1 MEEAGANALE
11 VEIAP
16 TPDAKL
22 DEMTRT
28 KRVKLPKPI
37 VSQTST
43 GITSTHIVQMSL
55 LDQMDIPRL
64 KLDPENK
71 ADCCTH
77 ACNHCTTLLTISWK

>member
-1 MEEAGANALE
+1 MEEAGENALE

-43 GITSTHIVQMSL
+43 GITSTQMVRMEL
-55 LDQMDIPRL
+55 LDHMDSRKL
-64 KLDPENK
+64 KLKPENK
-71 ADCCTH
+71 ADYCTH
-77 ACNHCTTLLTISWK
+77 SCEHC